1 MAGKDNK
8 KQRVK
13 KGSEVVVIS
22 GSSRGGSG
30 KVREIIG
37 ERVVVEGLQ
46 MIKRHTKRSQQNPQG
61 AIVEREGTIHI
72 SNLMLEER
80 WKASGRQKNSEEVNK
95 EATLKEEQADNGNA
109 QEEPTVD
116 VETTEEKED
125 QSSSAEVE
133 EKKNDNS

>member
-80 WKASGRQKNSEEVNK
+80 WKASGRQKSSEEVNK
-95 EATLKEEQADNGNA
+95 GATPKEEQADNGNA
-109 QEEPTVD
+109 QEEQTVE
-116 VETTEEKED
+116 VEATEEKED

-133 EKKNDNS
+133 KRDDNS

>member
-80 WKASGRQKNSEEVNK
+80 WKASGRQKSSEEVNK
-95 EATLKEEQADNGNA
+95 EATPKEEQADDNGNA
-109 QEEPTVD
+109 LEEQTVE
-116 VETTEEKED
+116 VEATEEKED

-133 EKKNDNS
+133 KRDDNS

>member
-109 QEEPTVD
+109 QVEPTVD
-116 VETTEEKED
+116 VEATEEKED

-133 EKKNDNS
+133 KKKDDNS

>member
-46 MIKRHTKRSQQNPQG
+46 MIKRHTKRSQENPQG

-80 WKASGRQKNSEEVNK
+80 WKASGRQKSSEEVNK
-95 EATLKEEQADNGNA
+95 EATPKEEQADNGND
-109 QEEPTVD
+109 QEEQTVD
-116 VETTEEKED
+116 VEATEEKED

-133 EKKNDNS
+133 KRDDNS

>member
-30 KVREIIG
+30 KVREIID

-80 WKASGRQKNSEEVNK
+80 WKASGRQKSSEEVNK
-95 EATLKEEQADNGNA
+95 EATPKEEQADDNGNA
-109 QEEPTVD
+109 LEEQTVE
-116 VETTEEKED
+116 VEATEEKED

-133 EKKNDNS
+133 KRDDNS